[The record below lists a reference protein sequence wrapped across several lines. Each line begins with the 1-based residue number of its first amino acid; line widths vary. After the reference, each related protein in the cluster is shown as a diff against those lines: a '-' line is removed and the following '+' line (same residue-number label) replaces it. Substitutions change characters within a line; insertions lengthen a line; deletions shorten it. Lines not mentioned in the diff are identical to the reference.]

1 MAKKLPKQQTG
12 GSRFLKI
19 FSAVVFPLLF
29 LVVLTV
35 IVMTLMGYNVFEQVE
50 KYGANIPGI
59 ADTTSTDSASSEETD
74 KLQAMLANKE
84 AEIEQLK
91 EQASAGDAEKKDM
104 ENQIVQL
111 EKELEGTTE
120 ERGEEDVEEDSAKD
134 IAASFQKMD
143 PEEAAPIISTMN
155 QDLAVQVLR
164 LIAVEERGDILGQMD
179 PEIAASYASALID
192 S

>member
-1 MAKKLPKQQTG
+1 MAEKLPKQQKG

-84 AEIEQLK
+84 AEIQQLK

-120 ERGEEDVEEDSAKD
+120 EKGQEDVEEDSAKD

>member
-120 ERGEEDVEEDSAKD
+120 ERGQEDVEEDSAKD